1 MRLFNTLTN
10 KKEEFKPIEEGK
22 VSIYICGP
30 TVYNHAH
37 IGNTRPM
44 IVFDVL
50 RRTFEYLGNDVT
62 FVSNYTDV
70 DDKIIKAAKAE
81 GITEKEL
88 TDKYIKAYEDVR
100 AGLNIEDPTYKPR
113 VTETMPEIIDFIQAL
128 IDKGYAYEV
137 DGDVYFRV
145 TKVKEY
151 GMLSGIKVEDL
162 IAGASDRTLSVDDK
176 KKESTTDFAL
186 WKKTNEGIQF
196 DTPWSKGRPGWH
208 TECVVMINKLFKDGK
223 IDIHGGGQDLKFPH
237 HENEIAQSMAYN
249 GHPIAN
255 FWMHNQ
261 MINIDGEK
269 MSKSLGNVL
278 WAKDLIVEF
287 GCNVFKWLMLST
299 HYRNPL
305 NMTDDV
311 IAGVRKEVSKVENAT
326 KNASLYLQVNHV
338 PAHDYKKETVDAMVN
353 ALEDDLNTSLALT
366 QVLDQVKVL
375 NQVMRVREKDN
386 DVIATEYA
394 TLVKMG
400 DVLGFLFEGTKLS
413 EEDIAL
419 YEQWN
424 AYKKEKNFDEAD
436 RVRKELTERGIL

>member
-255 FWMHNQ
+255 YWMHNQ

-353 ALEDDLNTSLALT
+353 ALEDDLNTSFALT

>member
-162 IAGASDRTLSVDDK
+162 IAVASDRTLSVDDK

-186 WKKTNEGIQF
+186 WKKTDEGIQF

-255 FWMHNQ
+255 YWMHNQ

-419 YEQWN
+419 YEEWN

>member
-255 FWMHNQ
+255 YWMHNQ

-338 PAHDYKKETVDAMVN
+338 LAHDYKKGTVDAMVN
-353 ALEDDLNTSLALT
+353 ALEDDLNISLALT

>member
-186 WKKTNEGIQF
+186 WKKTDEGIQF

-255 FWMHNQ
+255 YWMHNQ

-400 DVLGFLFEGTKLS
+400 DVLGFLFEGTKLG

>member
-113 VTETMPEIIDFIQAL
+113 VTETMPEIIDFIQTL

-162 IAGASDRTLSVDDK
+162 IAGASDRTLSEDEK

-255 FWMHNQ
+255 YWMHNQ

>member
-70 DDKIIKAAKAE
+70 DDKIIKAAKVE

-113 VTETMPEIIDFIQAL
+113 VTETMTEIIDFIQAL

-255 FWMHNQ
+255 YWMHNQ

>member
-128 IDKGYAYEV
+128 IDKGYAYDV

-186 WKKTNEGIQF
+186 WKKTDEGIQF

-255 FWMHNQ
+255 YWMHNQ

-436 RVRKELTERGIL
+436 RVRKDLTERGIL

>member
-113 VTETMPEIIDFIQAL
+113 VTETMPEIINFIQAL

-137 DGDVYFRV
+137 DGDVYFHV

-162 IAGASDRTLSVDDK
+162 IAGASDRTLSVDEK

-255 FWMHNQ
+255 YWMHNQ

>member
-113 VTETMPEIIDFIQAL
+113 VTETMPEIINFIQAL

-255 FWMHNQ
+255 YWMHNQ

-353 ALEDDLNTSLALT
+353 ALEDDLNTSFALT

-436 RVRKELTERGIL
+436 RVRKDLTERGIL

>member
-10 KKEEFKPIEEGK
+10 KKEEFNPIEEGK

-255 FWMHNQ
+255 YWMHNQ

-353 ALEDDLNTSLALT
+353 ALEEDLNTSLALT

-400 DVLGFLFEGTKLS
+400 DVLGFLFEGTKLG

>member
-186 WKKTNEGIQF
+186 WKKTDEGIQF

-255 FWMHNQ
+255 YWMHNQ

-436 RVRKELTERGIL
+436 RVRKELTARGIL

>member
-10 KKEEFKPIEEGK
+10 KKEEFNPIEEGK

-100 AGLNIEDPTYKPR
+100 AGLNIEDPTFKPR

-186 WKKTNEGIQF
+186 WKKTDEGIQF

-255 FWMHNQ
+255 YWMHNQ

-305 NMTDDV
+305 NLTDDV

-353 ALEDDLNTSLALT
+353 PLEDDLNTSLALT
-366 QVLDQVKVL
+366 QILDQVKVL

-413 EEDIAL
+413 EDDIAL
-419 YEQWN
+419 YEEWN

>member
-162 IAGASDRTLSVDDK
+162 IAGASDRTLSEDDK

-186 WKKTNEGIQF
+186 WKKTDEGIQF

-255 FWMHNQ
+255 YWMHNQ

-436 RVRKELTERGIL
+436 RVRKDLTERGIL

>member
-37 IGNTRPM
+37 LGNTRPM

-113 VTETMPEIIDFIQAL
+113 VTETMPEIINFIQAL

-255 FWMHNQ
+255 YWMHNQ

-436 RVRKELTERGIL
+436 RVRKDLTERGIL

>member
-37 IGNTRPM
+37 IGNARPM

-162 IAGASDRTLSVDDK
+162 IAGASDRTLSEDDK

-255 FWMHNQ
+255 YWMHNQ

-338 PAHDYKKETVDAMVN
+338 PAHDYKKETVDAMVK

>member
-151 GMLSGIKVEDL
+151 GMLSGIRVEDL
-162 IAGASDRTLSVDDK
+162 IAGASDRTLSEDDK

-255 FWMHNQ
+255 YWMHNQ

>member
-113 VTETMPEIIDFIQAL
+113 VTETMPEIIDFIQTL

-162 IAGASDRTLSVDDK
+162 IAGASDRTLSEDDK

-255 FWMHNQ
+255 YWMHNQ

-338 PAHDYKKETVDAMVN
+338 PAHDYKKETVDAMVK